1 MNRTLCIATS
11 LSIIA
16 SSLGGCASPG
26 VQAPYVGPQVFG
38 YTLNQ
43 PLSGEELQAFKA
55 TGFGTLSGLRVFARD
70 DTDGGVIE
78 VYLDRQ
84 DRPGVIRKKSRPFA
98 SEEACQAEFG
108 PLKDQLQNRIVLSN
122 AATRAPNSEGRARN
136 VGDRYASLS
145 SDACQA
151 GRGESAGSYAYGL
164 DAKLER
170 AEAPKAKRSLG
181 DKFDDAYIGAWTTV
195 FVIALLPLV
204 LIGLAVDKATD

>member
-1 MNRTLCIATS
+1 MYLTLPEPGSRSTRTQGTS
-11 LSIIA
+11 HEPHAL
-16 SSLGGCASPG
+16 
-26 VQAPYVGPQVFG
+26 YRH
-38 YTLNQ
+38 Q
-43 PLSGEELQAFKA
+43 PLDHCF
-55 TGFGTLSGLRVFARD
+55 V
-70 DTDGGVIE
+70 
-78 VYLDRQ
+78 
-84 DRPGVIRKKSRPFA
+84 P
-98 SEEACQAEFG
+98 
-108 PLKDQLQNRIVLSN
+108 
-122 AATRAPNSEGRARN
+122 GRARN

-151 GRGESAGSYAYGL
+151 PCGEPAGSYTYGL